1 MKNAFGRAV
10 DLTHRQAGC
19 PSGTAMLRMCFG
31 CNKRRAELGGHVNK
45 RTRMWYCAACKPKEK
60 T

>member
-1 MKNAFGRAV
+1 MIDRFSKSS
-10 DLTHRQAGC
+10 DLTHRQAAC

-31 CNKRRAELGGHVNK
+31 CQKKRAELGGGLNK
-45 RTRMWYCAACKPKEK
+45 RTRMWYCVTCKPKEK